1 MDNIDK
7 LSTFKLKHVE
17 TCSYKFPWHLKLND
31 SLFFISP
38 EFIKNHGEVCKIYTG
53 KVNLMISLNI
63 TFWHGVSW

>member
-7 LSTFKLKHVE
+7 LPTFKLKHVE
-17 TCSYKFPWHLKLND
+17 ICTYKFPWHLKMND
-31 SLFFISP
+31 SLFSISP

-63 TFWHGVSW
+63 TFWQGVSW